1 VDNRG
6 NGGYGNSPLDMQ
18 EKFKMMHERPEELY
32 DYEGSKKLKDAMK
45 RHLYRN
51 KYGNAALEMA
61 HIIMNGYNPL
71 SF

>member
-1 VDNRG
+1 MPTR
-6 NGGYGNSPLDMQ
+6 
-18 EKFKMMHERPEELY
+18 KA
-32 DYEGSKKLKDAMK
+32 YEGSKKLKDAMK